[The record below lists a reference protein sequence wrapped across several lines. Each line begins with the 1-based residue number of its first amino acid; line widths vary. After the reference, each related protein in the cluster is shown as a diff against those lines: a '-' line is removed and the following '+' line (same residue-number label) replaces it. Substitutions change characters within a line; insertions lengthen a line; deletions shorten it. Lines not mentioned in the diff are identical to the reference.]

1 VRKEI
6 KKRICVFVCH
16 FFSSLQG
23 KGEKKKRRKQKNNTA
38 KKKVYKNIKVQRNKE
53 REKLFKKRTTLSKH
67 VKGIKRSN
75 KGKAPN

>member
-1 VRKEI
+1 VFLFVIFFPHCKE
-6 KKRICVFVCH
+6 K
-16 FFSSLQG
+16 
-23 KGEKKKRRKQKNNTA
+23 EKRRKEESRRIIQQR
-38 KKKVYKNIKVQRNKE
+38 KKVYKNIKVQRNKE